1 MTARFDFPDYYI
13 TEQLYTGIKA
23 LVYPG
28 VSNSDKLPVVT
39 QILVKQRM
47 FDPFF
52 TTKAVGKGTGMS
64 LAISYQIVTE
74 KHLGTLRCDS
84 ELGEGRATFTVTI
97 PTRQT

>member
-52 TTKAVGKGTGMS
+52 TTKAVGKGTGMG

-74 KHLGTLRCDS
+74 KHRFRRQKY
-84 ELGEGRATFTVTI
+84 EGRRLSWNPRF
-97 PTRQT
+97 

>member
-13 TEQLYTGIKA
+13 TEQLYTGIKT

-52 TTKAVGKGTGMS
+52 TTKAVGKGTGMG

-74 KHLGTLRCDS
+74 KHRGTLRCDS
-84 ELGEGRATFTVTI
+84 ELGEGGATFTVTI

>member
-1 MTARFDFPDYYI
+1 MSI
-13 TEQLYTGIKA
+13 TEQLYTGTKT
-23 LVYPG
+23 LVYPR
-28 VSNSDKLPVVT
+28 VSNCDKLPVVS

-52 TTKAVGKGTGMS
+52 TTKAVGKGTGMG

-74 KHLGTLRCDS
+74 KHRGTLRCDS
-84 ELGEGRATFTVTI
+84 ELGEGSATFTVTI